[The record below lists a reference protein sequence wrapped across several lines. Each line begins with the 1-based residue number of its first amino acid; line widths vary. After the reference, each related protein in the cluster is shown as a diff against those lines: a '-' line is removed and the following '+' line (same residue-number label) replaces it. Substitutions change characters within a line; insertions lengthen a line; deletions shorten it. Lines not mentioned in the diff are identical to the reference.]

1 MTLADNLGAARRAD
15 ATAKRRVAI
24 ALAGGLALAA
34 CAAPRPPTP
43 AHETPS
49 MTLNAVYTVD
59 GADLPLRTFLPAG
72 TPRAVIVALHGFN
85 DYSNTY
91 SDPGL
96 FFMARGIGL
105 YAYDQRGFGD
115 APDHG
120 RWVGQR
126 RLIDDLKLVVTLV
139 HRRHPG
145 VPLFIMGD
153 SMGGA
158 LVMVAMTEADP
169 PAADGVILTA
179 PAVRGRDTLTGLQR
193 AVLAVLSTTVPWFT
207 VTGQGLNVMPSDNI
221 PMLRQLS
228 GDPLIIK
235 HTRLDTLRGLVDLM
249 DAASEAAPRLT
260 VPALILAGQRDEIIT
275 PVPTCLMLVRLP
287 PRPPGAWRFV
297 LYRQGYHMLLRDR
310 EAPRVMT
317 DIEHWIDDRAAPL
330 PSGDEQLPPPAAP
343 PAVAVAALPTCRTA
357 LDALRE
363 HPAFAA
369 LPPDDESHR

>member
-1 MTLADNLGAARRAD
+1 LVGA
-15 ATAKRRVAI
+15 
-24 ALAGGLALAA
+24 LALAA
-34 CAAPRPPTP
+34 CATPPAPP

-49 MTLNAVYTVD
+49 MTLNAVYTAD

-96 FFMARGIGL
+96 FFMAHGVGL

-115 APDHG
+115 APDRG
-120 RWVGQR
+120 LWVGQR
-126 RLIDDLKLVVTLV
+126 RLIDDLKLVVALV

-158 LVMVAMTEADP
+158 LLMVAMTAPDP
-169 PAADGVILTA
+169 PAADGVILMA
-179 PAVRGRDTLTGLQR
+179 PAVRGRDTLTGLER
-193 AVLAVLSTTVPWFT
+193 AVLATLSTAFPWFT
-207 VTGQGLNVMPSDNI
+207 VTGQGLNILPSDNI

-228 GDPLIIK
+228 GDPLVIK

-249 DAASEAAPRLT
+249 DAASEAASRLT
-260 VPALILAGQRDEIIT
+260 VPALILAGERDEIIT
-275 PVPTCLMLVRLP
+275 PTPTCLMLARLP
-287 PRPPGAWRFV
+287 ARPPGAWRFV
-297 LYRQGYHMLLRDR
+297 LYPKGYHMLLRDR

-317 DIEHWIDDRAAPL
+317 DIAHWMANRAAPL
-330 PSGDEQLPPPAAP
+330 PSGDEHLLPGPVPTAT
-343 PAVAVAALPTCRTA
+343 AVAGLPTCSTA
-357 LDALRE
+357 LDQLRE
-363 HPAFAA
+363 HPEFAA
-369 LPPDDESHR
+369 LPSPASKADATR